1 MGWGMFTQL
10 EGKGTAFK
18 PWLLNE
24 ASQMALCEVRKGT
37 SSLQALALPSV
48 KGGKGYEDH
57 SDLFLA

>member
-1 MGWGMFTQL
+1 MGWGMFTKL

-37 SSLQALALPSV
+37 SSLQASALPSV
-48 KGGKGYEDH
+48 KGGKGCEDH
-57 SDLFLA
+57 